1 VLLAPRP
8 VATII
13 HLGAGAIRG
22 TDTTAADEENEMKRL
37 TLILT
42 TASAVVATSS
52 AFALDWKAQPL
63 AVKRQMVS
71 QVISCMKKRMSSDR
85 LISYNQAAKF
95 CRETVEGQIEKSTAG
110 PLVAADTSDTVA
122 AK

>member
-1 VLLAPRP
+1 V
-8 VATII
+8 
-13 HLGAGAIRG
+13 
-22 TDTTAADEENEMKRL
+22 KRL
-37 TLILT
+37 TLILVT
-42 TASAVVATSS
+42 TGAVVAASP

-95 CRETVEGQIEKSTAG
+95 CRETVEGQLEKSTSG
-110 PLVAADTSDTVA
+110 PLVAADTADAGVA